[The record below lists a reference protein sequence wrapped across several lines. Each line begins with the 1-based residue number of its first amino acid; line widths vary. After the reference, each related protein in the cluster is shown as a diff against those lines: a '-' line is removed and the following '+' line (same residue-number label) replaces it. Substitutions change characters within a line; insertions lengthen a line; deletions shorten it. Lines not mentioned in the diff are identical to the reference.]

1 MRRHTAE
8 LLSGRQVGLKGGG
21 GPSVP
26 TGWDSPAPSVG
37 GGGVHGFLDE

>member
-1 MRRHTAE
+1 MRRHTTE
-8 LLSGRQVGLKGGG
+8 LPSGRQVGLKGR

-26 TGWDSPAPSVG
+26 MGWDSSALPVGG